1 MQLQLVCDCKPVKN
15 IKMSIWVRK
24 DIFVSDISPQNGQN
38 IQEKDG
44 LDEGYLNPEARKVET
59 PAKKLQDSSLED
71 FKRQMQEF
79 IAKMNADTAAMEHKN
94 VKRNAETSVSS
105 IEQKKED
112 SIASQEKR
120 EAGVEEMENEPRAK
134 RHCPEETSEKL
145 SNQMKDAVKTVCQVC
160 QEEVFFDSMRGHTR
174 REHEMGISEYK
185 LTFGE
190 LANNLVEAVYHKC
203 QLCSQKFLL
212 SADAIAKH
220 ARMHRMSHREFSARF
235 IVLRGAK
242 APTKAEIVESKEMER
257 EETCR
262 VEKKEETVTR
272 ELASTDKLAEVSLE
286 EKLLE
291 RKKTRKEIN
300 EEKKKTRIVTSESS
314 RSRINR
320 MSSEELFKEMGRMN
334 RMLASAR

>member
-1 MQLQLVCDCKPVKN
+1 
-15 IKMSIWVRK
+15 MSIWVRK

-79 IAKMNADTAAMEHKN
+79 IAKMNADTAAMEQKS
-94 VKRNAETSVSS
+94 VKHNAETSVSS
-105 IEQKKED
+105 VQQTAWEKEAG
-112 SIASQEKR
+112 IASQEKR
-120 EAGVEEMENEPRAK
+120 EAEAEEMENEPRVK
-134 RHCPEETSEKL
+134 RHCPEETSERL
-145 SNQMKDAVKTVCQVC
+145 SNHMKDAVKTVCQVC
-160 QEEVFFDSMRGHTR
+160 QEEGLFDSMRGHTR

-190 LANNLVEAVYHKC
+190 LAKNLVEAVYHKC

-220 ARMHRMSHREFSARF
+220 ARLHRMSHREFSARF

-242 APTKAEIVESKEMER
+242 APTKAEAMESKEMGGEGSCPVER
-257 EETCR
+257 EGARKLTPTE
-262 VEKKEETVTR
+262 
-272 ELASTDKLAEVSLE
+272 KLAEVSLE

-291 RKKTRKEIN
+291 RKKTRKGIT
-300 EEKKKTRIVTSESS
+300 EEKKKTRIVTSELS

-320 MSSEELFKEMGRMN
+320 MSSQELLKEMGRMN

>member
-1 MQLQLVCDCKPVKN
+1 
-15 IKMSIWVRK
+15 MSIWVRK

-79 IAKMNADTAAMEHKN
+79 IAKMNADTAAMERKS
-94 VKRNAETSVSS
+94 VKYNAETSVSS
-105 IEQKKED
+105 VQQTAWEKED
-112 SIASQEKR
+112 GFASQEKR
-120 EAGVEEMENEPRAK
+120 EAEAEETENEPRAK
-134 RHCPEETSEKL
+134 RHCPEETSERL

-190 LANNLVEAVYHKC
+190 LAKNLVEAVYHKC

-220 ARMHRMSHREFSARF
+220 ARLHRMSHREFSARF

-242 APTKAEIVESKEMER
+242 VPTKAEIVESKEMER

-320 MSSEELFKEMGRMN
+320 MSSEELLKEMGRMN

>member
-1 MQLQLVCDCKPVKN
+1 
-15 IKMSIWVRK
+15 MSIWVRK

-79 IAKMNADTAAMEHKN
+79 IAKMNADTAAMERKSVKHN
-94 VKRNAETSVSS
+94 VETSVSS
-105 IEQKKED
+105 IQQTACEKED

-120 EAGVEEMENEPRAK
+120 EAEAEEMESEPRAK
-134 RHCPEETSEKL
+134 RHCPEETSERL

-190 LANNLVEAVYHKC
+190 LAKNLVKAVYHKC

-220 ARMHRMSHREFSARF
+220 ARLHRMSHREFSARF

-242 APTKAEIVESKEMER
+242 APTKAETMESKEMFG
-257 EETCR
+257 EETCS
-262 VEKKEETVTR
+262 VEREKENVAR
-272 ELASTDKLAEVSLE
+272 ELTPTEKLAEVSLE

-291 RKKTRKEIN
+291 RKKTRKGIT
-300 EEKKKTRIVTSESS
+300 EEKKKTRIVTSELS

-320 MSSEELFKEMGRMN
+320 MSSEELLKEMGRMN

>member
-1 MQLQLVCDCKPVKN
+1 
-15 IKMSIWVRK
+15 MSIWVRK

-79 IAKMNADTAAMEHKN
+79 IAKMNADTAAMEQKS
-94 VKRNAETSVSS
+94 VKHNAETSVSS
-105 IEQKKED
+105 VQQTACEKED
-112 SIASQEKR
+112 GIASQEKR
-120 EAGVEEMENEPRAK
+120 EAEAEETENEPRAK
-134 RHCPEETSEKL
+134 RHCPEETSERL

-190 LANNLVEAVYHKC
+190 LAKNLVEAVYHKC

-220 ARMHRMSHREFSARF
+220 ARLHRMSHREFSARF

-242 APTKAEIVESKEMER
+242 APTKAETMESKEIGG
-257 EETCR
+257 EETCP
-262 VEKKEETVTR
+262 VEREGENVTR
-272 ELASTDKLAEVSLE
+272 ELASTDRLAEVSLE
-286 EKLLE
+286 EKSLE
-291 RKKTRKEIN
+291 MRKTRKGIT
-300 EEKKKTRIVTSESS
+300 EEKKKTRIVTSEPS
-314 RSRINR
+314 RSQINR
-320 MSSEELFKEMGRMN
+320 MSSEELLKEMDRMN